1 VETYGA
7 DRAGI
12 VMSTAYQVA
21 QQVVVART
29 DIAFAGFWRRLLAYV
44 VDYIFLFGVDLALLA
59 AVYVITPTT
68 VAAIQA
74 GSLRAI
80 EEVGPVMSAIGWAYY
95 AVFESSPARGTLG
108 KLALGL
114 YVGDIHGDP
123 ITFRRAVWRN
133 LFKTLSWVTLGTGF
147 VLAAFTPRKQ
157 GLHDLLAGTLVLRR
171 VHYFVTGAEA
181 PTEPGE
187 HWDGTRWVASV
198 PPLERT

>member
-1 VETYGA
+1 
-7 DRAGI
+7 
-12 VMSTAYQVA
+12 MSTAYQVA
-21 QQVVVART
+21 QQRVART

-44 VDYIFLFGVDLALLA
+44 VDYIFLFGVELALLA

-68 VAAIQA
+68 VSAIQA
-74 GSLRAI
+74 GSLQAI
-80 EEVGPVMSAIGWAYY
+80 KEVAPVMSAIGWAYY
-95 AVFESSPARGTLG
+95 AIFESSPARGTLG
-108 KLALGL
+108 KIALGL

-133 LFKTLSWVTLGTGF
+133 LFKTLSWLTLGTGF
-147 VLAAFTPRKQ
+147 VLAGLTPRKQ
-157 GLHDLLAGTLVLRR
+157 GLHDLLAGTLVLRK

-181 PTEPGE
+181 PSEPGE